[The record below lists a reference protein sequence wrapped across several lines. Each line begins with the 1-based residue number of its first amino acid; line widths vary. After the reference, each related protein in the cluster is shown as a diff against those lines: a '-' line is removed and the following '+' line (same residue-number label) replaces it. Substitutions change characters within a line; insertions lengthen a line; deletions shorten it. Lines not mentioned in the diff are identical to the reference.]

1 MKTKS
6 QAVRG
11 KSRHLGVETGID
23 FGGRVAIERRA
34 SQLCPRI
41 LDNEDLDFV
50 VFLNTGDW
58 FSCQRAPSGAK
69 DLPGVLPLGVFK
81 FVQTPFSCWHSIGN
95 GGVHCLTI
103 Q

>member
-1 MKTKS
+1 MKTES

-11 KSRHLGVETGID
+11 QSRHLDVETGID

-34 SQLCPRI
+34 PQLCPRI
-41 LDNEDLDFV
+41 LDNEGFRPRRLFEHR
-50 VFLNTGDW
+50 TG
-58 FSCQRAPSGAK
+58 SCQLAPSGAK

-81 FVQTPFSCWHSIGN
+81 FVQTLFSCWRSIGN
-95 GGVHCLTI
+95 GGVHRLAI